1 MPIAFE
7 GVSYSYADPARQE
20 KRKSRVKRRREAGA
34 IEGPPSLEHGK
45 PAWGADPDAVWALR
59 DITFALDDGEF
70 LGIAG
75 HTGSGKSTLIQHMNG
90 LVHPTRGRV
99 LLDGQDLADKR
110 AAQACRGKVG
120 LVFQYPEY
128 QLFAAT
134 VREDVAFGPRN
145 LGLPADEVD
154 RRVEAALESVRLD
167 IAELG
172 DKSPF
177 ELSGGQQRRVAFAG
191 VLAMEP
197 RILVLDEPVAGLD
210 PVAREEFLDLI
221 AQLHAGGLTVVMV
234 SHSMDDLARL
244 SDRVLVLNEGRQF
257 AFGSPTEVFSHGDEL
272 RAIGLDVP
280 APQKLASELREAGVN
295 LPRDLYNVEAL
306 ADDLAAAFN
315 SQAETDTG
323 KGGSVRSVIM
333 ADIAVIGRYWPGT
346 SPLHRMDARAKL
358 LLALALMAVVFV
370 AQSFWGLAVCAAFVF
385 GFFKLAGIPLRSAF
399 KSIAPLAFIVV
410 VTALLNVFFVQGG
423 AVLFEW
429 WIIRISEAGLW
440 QAAFIACRLLLLLLG
455 MSLLTLTTAT
465 LDITDAF
472 EYLLRPFRRI
482 GVPAHE
488 LSMMMGIALRFL
500 PQFTFE
506 LQTVYRAQISR
517 GATFSKG
524 RLRMLASLMVPL
536 FTSAFRHAET
546 LSSAMDARCYHGGIG
561 RTRLHPLTFTRLD
574 RNGILV
580 IVAMLAC
587 VIATNFI
594 PW

>member
-1 MPIAFE
+1 
-7 GVSYSYADPARQE
+7 
-20 KRKSRVKRRREAGA
+20 
-34 IEGPPSLEHGK
+34 
-45 PAWGADPDAVWALR
+45 
-59 DITFALDDGEF
+59 
-70 LGIAG
+70 
-75 HTGSGKSTLIQHMNG
+75 
-90 LVHPTRGRV
+90 
-99 LLDGQDLADKR
+99 
-110 AAQACRGKVG
+110 
-120 LVFQYPEY
+120 
-128 QLFAAT
+128 
-134 VREDVAFGPRN
+134 
-145 LGLPADEVD
+145 
-154 RRVEAALESVRLD
+154 
-167 IAELG
+167 
-172 DKSPF
+172 
-177 ELSGGQQRRVAFAG
+177 
-191 VLAMEP
+191 
-197 RILVLDEPVAGLD
+197 
-210 PVAREEFLDLI
+210 
-221 AQLHAGGLTVVMV
+221 
-234 SHSMDDLARL
+234 
-244 SDRVLVLNEGRQF
+244 
-257 AFGSPTEVFSHGDEL
+257 
-272 RAIGLDVP
+272 
-280 APQKLASELREAGVN
+280 
-295 LPRDLYNVEAL
+295 
-306 ADDLAAAFN
+306 
-315 SQAETDTG
+315 
-323 KGGSVRSVIM
+323 M

-429 WIIRISEAGLW
+429 WLIRISEAGLW

>member
-20 KRKSRVKRRREAGA
+20 KRKSRVKRRREAGV
-34 IEGPPSLEHGK
+34 IENPPSLEHGK

-99 LLDGQDLADKR
+99 
-110 AAQACRGKVG
+110 
-120 LVFQYPEY
+120 
-128 QLFAAT
+128 
-134 VREDVAFGPRN
+134 
-145 LGLPADEVD
+145 
-154 RRVEAALESVRLD
+154 
-167 IAELG
+167 
-172 DKSPF
+172 
-177 ELSGGQQRRVAFAG
+177 
-191 VLAMEP
+191 
-197 RILVLDEPVAGLD
+197 
-210 PVAREEFLDLI
+210 
-221 AQLHAGGLTVVMV
+221 
-234 SHSMDDLARL
+234 
-244 SDRVLVLNEGRQF
+244 
-257 AFGSPTEVFSHGDEL
+257 
-272 RAIGLDVP
+272 
-280 APQKLASELREAGVN
+280 
-295 LPRDLYNVEAL
+295 
-306 ADDLAAAFN
+306 
-315 SQAETDTG
+315 
-323 KGGSVRSVIM
+323 
-333 ADIAVIGRYWPGT
+333 
-346 SPLHRMDARAKL
+346 L

-574 RNGILV
+574 RNGTLV